1 MEIPRR
7 NFRKLSPEEMAKA
20 AEAAAEI
27 TPDEELETPTTVVEE
42 TTPAPKKEALPEAP
56 VVIHEKE
63 EEPVLEED
71 LEPVEE
77 VTFETATD
85 SRDKDIPRS
94 PVRNESSEDM
104 EDLVFTAPAPK
115 APVKVEEKAENFSSE
130 KGTSSKLP
138 EASEEKI
145 KENTFKHE
153 GSEQAKNEP
162 ARPVASRYK
171 AEGPIDLQLV
181 DKILRAK
188 EITDSI
194 STDTRELMSS
204 PEVKLIDSSLGTP
217 AELIHALL
225 SEETNKF
232 TTFNTFNEIMNL
244 DVTARP
250 FKVLRLDE
258 ETSLSLLSLVESL
271 SGSDPVEI
279 KDEID
284 RAYRITSLIAGL
296 DERAIKSV
304 SKAMKVIEDIRSL

>member
-7 NFRKLSPEEMAKA
+7 NLRKLSPEEMAKA

-27 TPDEELETPTTVVEE
+27 TPDEDLEVPTSNT
-42 TTPAPKKEALPEAP
+42 A
-56 VVIHEKE
+56 I
-63 EEPVLEED
+63 EEPVSTFKGEPSKAPAESEED
-71 LEPVEE
+71 LILEDEPVIVEEE
-77 VTFETATD
+77 VTFDSTANR
-85 SRDKDIPRS
+85 SSKIPGGHVGS
-94 PVRNESSEDM
+94 DSSEDM
-104 EDLVFTAPAPK
+104 EDLVFTAPVPNK
-115 APVKVEEKAENFSSE
+115 AVTSNEDTETFTVESTPSSR
-130 KGTSSKLP
+130 LP
-138 EASEEKI
+138 EAPVGEVREEPVAR
-145 KENTFKHE
+145 E
-153 GSEQAKNEP
+153 SPAP
-162 ARPVASRYK
+162 ARPQSAEIRTSTYK
-171 AEGPIDLQLV
+171 ATGPIDLHLI

-194 STDTRELMSS
+194 STDPRELMSS
-204 PEVKLIDSSLGTP
+204 PEVKLIDSSLETP

-225 SEETNKF
+225 SEETSKF

-244 DVTARP
+244 DITARP

-284 RAYRITSLIAGL
+284 RAYRITSLITGL

-304 SKAMKVIEDIRSL
+304 AKAMRVIEDIKNL

>member
-27 TPDEELETPTTVVEE
+27 TPDEDLEVPTSNT
-42 TTPAPKKEALPEAP
+42 A
-56 VVIHEKE
+56 I
-63 EEPVLEED
+63 EEPVSTFKKEPSKTPVESEED
-71 LEPVEE
+71 LILEDEPVVVEEE
-77 VTFETATD
+77 VTFDTTVNR
-85 SRDKDIPRS
+85 SSKIPGGHVS
-94 PVRNESSEDM
+94 SDSSEDM
-104 EDLVFTAPAPK
+104 EDLVFTAPAPIR
-115 APVKVEEKAENFSSE
+115 AIMSEEDTETFTVESTPSSR
-130 KGTSSKLP
+130 LP
-138 EASEEKI
+138 EAPAKETREEPVTRKV
-145 KENTFKHE
+145 
-153 GSEQAKNEP
+153 SAP
-162 ARPVASRYK
+162 ARPQPTEPRTSTYK
-171 AEGPIDLQLV
+171 ATWPIDLHLI

-204 PEVKLIDSSLGTP
+204 PEVKLIDSSLETP

-232 TTFNTFNEIMNL
+232 TTFKTFNEIMNL
-244 DVTARP
+244 DITARP

-304 SKAMKVIEDIRSL
+304 AKAMRVIEDIKNL

>member
-7 NFRKLSPEEMAKA
+7 NLRKLSPEEMAKA

-27 TPDEELETPTTVVEE
+27 TPDEDLEVTTSNTATEEPVSTFKEEPSKAPAESEENLILEDEPVVVEE
-42 TTPAPKKEALPEAP
+42 
-56 VVIHEKE
+56 
-63 EEPVLEED
+63 
-71 LEPVEE
+71 EE
-77 VTFETATD
+77 VTFDSTANR
-85 SRDKDIPRS
+85 SSKIPGGHVRS
-94 PVRNESSEDM
+94 DSSEDM
-104 EDLVFTAPAPK
+104 EDLVFTAPAPSRAVMSEEDTETFTVESTPSSRLPE
-115 APVKVEEKAENFSSE
+115 APVKETREEPV
-130 KGTSSKLP
+130 TR
-138 EASEEKI
+138 EAP
-145 KENTFKHE
+145 T
-153 GSEQAKNEP
+153 P
-162 ARPVASRYK
+162 ARPQSTEPRTSTYK
-171 AEGPIDLQLV
+171 ATGPIDLHLV

-194 STDTRELMSS
+194 STDPRELMSS
-204 PEVKLIDSSLGTP
+204 PEVKLIDSSLETP

-232 TTFNTFNEIMNL
+232 ATFNTFNEIMNL
-244 DVTARP
+244 DITARP

-304 SKAMKVIEDIRSL
+304 AKAMRVIEDIKSL